1 MVALHSII
9 SCRELPEWEATAEA
23 GRAVNLDMSGGAG
36 SDGAAAVSVARL
48 HIGRTAEE
56 AYPLGPHDGHVVG
69 RNRVRA

>member
-1 MVALHSII
+1 MEV
-9 SCRELPEWEATAEA
+9 
-23 GRAVNLDMSGGAG
+23 SGGAG